1 MLERYEEERM
11 TFDTHTILLTL
22 CIQFVFYIVTSANTL
37 DSSSWNTDFAIS
49 ILREEQS
56 IYEKLMET
64 SKDASLAVYGETN
77 LPDDSFFWQFLETTN
92 TSLSFFHDLIE
103 ETISNLTIRHQFN
116 TSQTVVTS
124 YSDESQIDI
133 YDYDLSSPLRL
144 QSIAVEVLALEA
156 SIDRLHSNAVG
167 AYERVTL
174 NTKSKLSS
182 LLRNLR
188 VYQQEFEQERGQMI
202 ESKLVA
208 EIENRKD
215 LEGASTKV
223 NLHDKK
229 DYDLWVD
236 GGYTILDDMRSI
248 DAREFVQKVE
258 LESYRL
264 RDDTKKEIILASSEN
279 FVARTRKHIKA
290 KEMNSTSNFKDITSS
305 ESSYFHLNIASFQ
318 SILSDVERLE
328 IQFKVLHD
336 VLHSFDGPTSTLDAL
351 KDLVENSPNFAS
363 FSDLANRVAAIETNS
378 TVNRLFQK
386 VEFLRHLM
394 RNAALKNLYTK
405 QLDLHDKDERTKMKI
420 AQATTERKVTEM
432 QEDFT
437 MEYFLHVFMNILEST
452 NSISTLTD
460 LTFR

>member
-1 MLERYEEERM
+1 MKDIEEERM
-11 TFDTHTILLTL
+11 TFDTHIILLIL
-22 CIQFVFYIVTSANTL
+22 CIQFICNIAISANTL
-37 DSSSWNTDFAIS
+37 DSSSLDTDFAIS

-64 SKDASLAVYGETN
+64 SKDASWAVLGETN
-77 LPDDSFFWQFLETTN
+77 LHDDSFFWQFVETTN
-92 TSLSFFHDLIE
+92 TSLNFFNDLIE

-116 TSQTVVTS
+116 TTQAVVTS
-124 YSDESQIDI
+124 YSDESQVDSH
-133 YDYDLSSPLRL
+133 DYDPKSPLQL
-144 QSIAVEVLALEA
+144 QSIAAQVLALEA

-188 VYQQEFEQERGQMI
+188 VYQQEIEQERGQI
-202 ESKLVA
+202 IDSKLVA
-208 EIENRKD
+208 ETENRKD
-215 LEGASTKV
+215 LDGASTKV

-236 GGYTILDDMRSI
+236 GGYTILDDVRSA
-248 DAREFVQKVE
+248 DAREFLKRVE

-264 RDDTKKEIILASSEN
+264 RDDTKKEVILASSKN

-290 KEMNSTSNFKDITSS
+290 KEKNFTSDFKDITSS
-305 ESSYFHLNIASFQ
+305 ESSYFHLNVASFQ
-318 SILSDVERLE
+318 SILSDVETLE

-351 KDLVENSPNFAS
+351 KDLVESSPNFAS
-363 FSDLANRVAAIETNS
+363 FADLANRVAVIETNL
-378 TVNRLFQK
+378 TVNQLFQK

-394 RNAALKNLYTK
+394 RIAALKNLYTK

-437 MEYFLHVFMNILEST
+437 MEYFLHVFMDILEST
-452 NSISTLTD
+452 NSIISLTD
-460 LTFR
+460 STFR